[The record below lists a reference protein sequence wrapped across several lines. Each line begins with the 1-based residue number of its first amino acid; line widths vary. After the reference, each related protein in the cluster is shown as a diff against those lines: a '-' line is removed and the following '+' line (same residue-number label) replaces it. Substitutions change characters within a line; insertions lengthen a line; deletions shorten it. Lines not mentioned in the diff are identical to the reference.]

1 MQIIAMI
8 ANWVKW
14 LFNRSKP
21 ERLLC
26 PSCGGRPSEVLDR
39 RFLIL
44 SLARCSACG
53 LLYRLPTDEPQ
64 NVEEYYQGE
73 YADPTITE
81 IPDAAELESL
91 VADRFKSKFNRS
103 EQVGLVRHIL
113 GEGSFKVLDYGCSWG
128 YASWQFLHAGF
139 EVEGFEIGRQRAEH
153 ARSWLGI
160 PVFSDLSQLGG
171 SYDLVF
177 SCHVFEHVP
186 QLKATLD
193 KLVHVLKPGGY
204 LLAITPN
211 GSVEARNHDPAI
223 WHKLWGNRHPIFLD
237 HAYWFNYFKDWPKMS
252 FSRHAFKGARSLP
265 YDSISD
271 AMMQQSSL
279 LDMTGDEL
287 YLIARK
293 PQNQVLAANLIGS

>member
-8 ANWVKW
+8 ANWGKW
-14 LFNRSKP
+14 FINRFKP

-44 SLARCSACG
+44 SLARCGACG
-53 LLYRLPTDEPQ
+53 ILYRLPTDEPQ

-73 YADPTITE
+73 YTDPTITE
-81 IPDAAELESL
+81 IPDAAGLESL
-91 VADRFKSKFNRS
+91 VAERFKSKFNRS

-128 YASWQFLHAGF
+128 YASWQLLDAGF
-139 EVEGFEIGRQRAEH
+139 DVAGFEIGRQRAEH

-160 PVFSDLSQLGG
+160 PVFSELSQLGG
-171 SYDLVF
+171 SYDLII
-177 SCHVFEHVP
+177 SSHVFEHVP

-193 KLVHVLKPGGY
+193 KLVEVLKPGGY

-211 GSVEARNHDPAI
+211 GGVEARNHNPVI

-237 HAYWFNYFKDWPKMS
+237 HAYWFNYFKGWPKLC
-252 FSRHAFKGARSLP
+252 FSRHSFKGDRTLP

-279 LDMTGDEL
+279 LDMSGDEI
-287 YLIARK
+287 YFIARK
-293 PQNQVLAANLIGS
+293 PLN